1 LYKAALVLVVQRTH
15 FLLVLMLGLALPAI
29 VAGQAASPAGPQA
42 SVHGAIDGP
51 AGYAIACSLNSGSA
65 MRACEDL
72 PSARYCASEPNYAS
86 RPSKERTGMTFVNRS
101 EAPVDIYWLGFQ
113 GERVPYQ
120 HLPPGG
126 RFVQQT
132 FIGHN
137 WLVTDIAGQCVGI
150 FKAAPESIAFF

>member
-1 LYKAALVLVVQRTH
+1 VQRTFF
-15 FLLVLMLGLALPAI
+15 FLLMTLPAI
-29 VAGQAASPAGPQA
+29 VAGQPASPAAPQGNA
-42 SVHGAIDGP
+42 PRAIDGP
-51 AGYAIACSLNSGSA
+51 AGYAIACSLSSGGALRS
-65 MRACEDL
+65 CEDL
-72 PSARYCASEPNYAS
+72 PSAKYCQSEPNYAS

-101 EAPVDIYWLGFQ
+101 EAPVEIYWLGFQ

-126 RFVQQT
+126 RFTQQT

-137 WLVTDIAGQCVGI
+137 WLVTDTAGQCVGI

>member
-1 LYKAALVLVVQRTH
+1 
-15 FLLVLMLGLALPAI
+15 
-29 VAGQAASPAGPQA
+29 
-42 SVHGAIDGP
+42 
-51 AGYAIACSLNSGSA
+51 

-137 WLVTDIAGQCVGI
+137 WLVTDMAGQCVGI

>member
-1 LYKAALVLVVQRTH
+1 MQRTH
-15 FLLVLMLGLALPAI
+15 FFRLLTLGLALPAI
-29 VAGQAASPAGPQA
+29 AAGQLASAAGPQA
-42 SVHGAIDGP
+42 NAHDVIDGP
-51 AGYAIACSLNSGSA
+51 AGYAIACSLSSGGG

-72 PSARYCASEPNYAS
+72 PSARYCASEPNFAS

-101 EAPVDIYWLGFQ
+101 EAPVEIYWLGFQ

-120 HLPPGG
+120 HLPPGA
-126 RFVQQT
+126 RFEQQT

-137 WLVTDIAGQCVGI
+137 WLVTDMAGQCVGI